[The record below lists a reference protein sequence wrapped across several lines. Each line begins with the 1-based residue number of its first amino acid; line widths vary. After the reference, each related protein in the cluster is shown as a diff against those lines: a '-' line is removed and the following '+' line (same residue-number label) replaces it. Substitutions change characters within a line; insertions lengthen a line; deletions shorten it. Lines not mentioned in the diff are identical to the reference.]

1 MIGSSAVA
9 DRVREAVLAVEG
21 VAGLHAGTFGDVAT
35 YLPGRRV
42 SGVRTGKAGVEVHV
56 VVYLDADVRYVAHA
70 VRAAAVAQLE
80 RPLPCTVVVED
91 VVAPEIGDAV
101 GPVAVRARE
110 VNAPETRES

>member
-42 SGVRTGKAGVEVHV
+42 SGVRTGKAVVEVHV